1 MVSPFVR
8 LGALAVIA
16 VALLSADAAFAQATK
31 PATPPPASA
40 TPALP
45 APAGAAP
52 AAGPVTVN
60 LVPSPQPWTK
70 FCSKDPGVGKDVC
83 SVIRYF
89 GQTEN
94 QPTLAVAV
102 YQVAGDEK
110 RILRVQLPLGFLIRP
125 GFRLIID
132 KGDPIDGQ
140 FAVCVP
146 NGCFGEAEVNGAA
159 LNALKK
165 ATATTIAV
173 RNMGGIEVTFALPMK
188 DFGVAFDGPAV
199 DPKVIEQ
206 QNAELQKQLEERAR
220 RARGAREAAGDHD
233 WRLDADSDG
242 DADAPEVAL

>member
-1 MVSPFVR
+1 MVFPFVR

-31 PATPPPASA
+31 PASTPSASPA
-40 TPALP
+40 PALP
-45 APAGAAP
+45 APAGAAAP
-52 AAGPVTVN
+52 AASGPVTVN

-94 QPTLAVAV
+94 QPTLAVAI

-132 KGDPIDGQ
+132 KGDPIDGR

-165 ATATTIAV
+165 AAMTTIAV

-220 RARGAREAAGDHD
+220 QEREALEKQQGITTGGATPTPTP
-233 WRLDADSDG
+233 SK
-242 DADAPEVAL
+242 

>member
-1 MVSPFVR
+1 VR
-8 LGALAVIA
+8 FGASAVIA

-31 PATPPPASA
+31 PASTPSASP
-40 TPALP
+40 TPAVP

-52 AAGPVTVN
+52 AAPSQASGPVTVN

-70 FCSKDPGVGKDVC
+70 FCSKDPAVGKDVC

-132 KGDPIDGQ
+132 KGDPIDGR

-165 ATATTIAV
+165 ATMTTIAV
-173 RNMGGIEVTFALPMK
+173 RNMGGIEVTFALPMR

-206 QNAELQKQLEERAR
+206 QQVELQKQLEERAR
-220 RARGAREAAGDHD
+220 QEREALEKQQGVTGA
-233 WRLDADSDG
+233 ATPTPT
-242 DADAPEVAL
+242 ATPTPAK